1 MQKRSQEK
9 TSFPTERWAVGTN
22 SEGGESVPSWLLPF
36 LWQLWVHQ
44 GVREA
49 GWLGWREL
57 HAPTWLAFTH
67 CLPDGLPA

>member
-1 MQKRSQEK
+1 M
-9 TSFPTERWAVGTN
+9 TSSPTETWAVGMN
-22 SEGGESVPSWLLPF
+22 SEEGSVPAGLLPF

-44 GVREA
+44 GAREA

-57 HAPTWLAFTH
+57 HVPTWLAFTH